1 MQLNKLGAVILMLGM
16 LVGFLLLM
24 PIIIDS
30 TTAASTQAA
39 LTGDDATVSTLN
51 IFPLLASLG
60 CIGVTLFF
68 VASVWRS

>member
-16 LVGFLLLM
+16 LVSFLLLM
-24 PIIIDS
+24 PIIIDA
-30 TTAASTQAA
+30 TTAASAQAV

-51 IFPLLASLG
+51 IFPLFAALAG
-60 CIGVTLFF
+60 IGVTLFF

>member
-39 LTGDDATVSTLN
+39 
-51 IFPLLASLG
+51 
-60 CIGVTLFF
+60 
-68 VASVWRS
+68 